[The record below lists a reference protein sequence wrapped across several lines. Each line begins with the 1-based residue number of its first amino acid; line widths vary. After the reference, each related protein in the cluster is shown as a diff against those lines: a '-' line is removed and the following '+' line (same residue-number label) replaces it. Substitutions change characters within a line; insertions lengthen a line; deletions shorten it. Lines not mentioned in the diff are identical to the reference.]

1 MATEI
6 ELKLYCPPEEIS
18 RIESHPLI
26 TVGSLQEPSKGL
38 ENTYFDTP
46 DLALKAKGIA
56 LRVRK
61 SPTEQLQTAKCTA
74 ELVAGL
80 SSRPAWEAP
89 YEGSFNFKHV
99 ANRKVQALLKER
111 QSELVPVFSTSID
124 RRIWRIN
131 ISKKIA
137 LRVTVNIGHISSL
150 GRMMPI
156 SEVVLELAQGTP
168 EDLLDYAIALAT
180 HLPLVPN
187 NVSKVERGYKL
198 FLNSEAGPEKAAQS
212 PLTTKQTPAKAFQ
225 ILASQGRQIW
235 QANLLGTLTSKDQE
249 FVHQLR
255 VSLRRLNSLLKVFR
269 SALPDRFQRRWTQ
282 RLKELSQLT
291 GDVRD
296 LDVMREG
303 ILLPMLQSDDRQAQ
317 ATASTVLAAWD
328 EARQDAQSQVQQL
341 SYGGPLLLFVRELQE
356 LPTDKFPN
364 NLPRFAEKQLSGL
377 HRTAVKRLSKALKLP
392 TPKNAHQLRIALK
405 HLRYSCEFFTP
416 LFDEEE
422 MLQYAKAIANLQD
435 DFGFTNDFHVALS
448 RLQVWVEQG
457 AISKETREEIAA
469 WHTAH
474 AQETLDNTLRL
485 AESLLG
491 RSSPWCAC

>member
-46 DLALKAKGIA
+46 DLALKEQGIA

-89 YEGSFNFKHV
+89 YEGSFNFKHM
-99 ANRKVQALLKER
+99 ANRKVQTLLKER

-124 RRIWRIN
+124 RWIWRIN

-187 NVSKVERGYKL
+187 KVSKLER
-198 FLNSEAGPEKAAQS
+198 
-212 PLTTKQTPAKAFQ
+212 
-225 ILASQGRQIW
+225 
-235 QANLLGTLTSKDQE
+235 
-249 FVHQLR
+249 
-255 VSLRRLNSLLKVFR
+255 
-269 SALPDRFQRRWTQ
+269 
-282 RLKELSQLT
+282 
-291 GDVRD
+291 
-296 LDVMREG
+296 
-303 ILLPMLQSDDRQAQ
+303 
-317 ATASTVLAAWD
+317 
-328 EARQDAQSQVQQL
+328 
-341 SYGGPLLLFVRELQE
+341 
-356 LPTDKFPN
+356 
-364 NLPRFAEKQLSGL
+364 
-377 HRTAVKRLSKALKLP
+377 
-392 TPKNAHQLRIALK
+392 
-405 HLRYSCEFFTP
+405 
-416 LFDEEE
+416 
-422 MLQYAKAIANLQD
+422 
-435 DFGFTNDFHVALS
+435 
-448 RLQVWVEQG
+448 
-457 AISKETREEIAA
+457 
-469 WHTAH
+469 
-474 AQETLDNTLRL
+474 
-485 AESLLG
+485 
-491 RSSPWCAC
+491 